1 MADLGKVMV
10 TPKGDYSPEATYERL
25 DLVTHH
31 GSGYIALQDVTG
43 IEPSDDGINW
53 QLHAKGCKDASELPV
68 MDTYN
73 LLETELAS
81 ETNGQALLDAIADRV
96 ANKLIAKAALANNTT
111 TTEAGVTA
119 LDAAVGKTL
128 QDQITQL
135 NSDLSIKSTTVTRT
149 TDEFGLVGWDDVL
162 PTGSKTVNVIVS
174 STDAIVALNGNSY
187 GYVYRSTSATNPVT
201 RLRNTSVDLTIT
213 YQ

>member
-111 TTEAGVTA
+111 TTEVGVTA

-135 NSDLSIKSTTVTRT
+135 NSNFGGITIVKATDIAQFDESGPANTYRIMYLMVDNHAYISFDISWIRLQFKSA
-149 TDEFGLVGWDDVL
+149 DKAVL
-162 PTGSKTVNVIVS
+162 QKRCVY
-174 STDAIVALNGNSY
+174 GNSV
-187 GYVYRSTSATNPVT
+187 GEWS
-201 RLRNTSVDLTIT
+201 
-213 YQ
+213 